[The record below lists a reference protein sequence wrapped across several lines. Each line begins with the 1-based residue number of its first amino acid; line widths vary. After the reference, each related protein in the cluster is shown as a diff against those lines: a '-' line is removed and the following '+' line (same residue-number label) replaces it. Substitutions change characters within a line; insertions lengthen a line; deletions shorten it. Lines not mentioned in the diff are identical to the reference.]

1 MEATPWSGKQ
11 SRDLW
16 VDAAWVPVQVSRLP
30 ASTPSPWI
38 FCRLLATLRW
48 IADFAGSF
56 AKKKLNKVNLFL
68 CGFPVVWEKIRGE
81 EEALSKEI
89 EGGTAQIEEILGGRM
104 RFTRRKISRKLK
116 YCSNSS
122 LKLISLVK
130 TLIKSIKNIML
141 KLIIIE
147 IISSYFYMHQFN
159 AIQVK

>member
-1 MEATPWSGKQ
+1 M
-11 SRDLW
+11 
-16 VDAAWVPVQVSRLP
+16 
-30 ASTPSPWI
+30 
-38 FCRLLATLRW
+38 
-48 IADFAGSF
+48 
-56 AKKKLNKVNLFL
+56 
-68 CGFPVVWEKIRGE
+68 WEKIRGE